1 MEGGNFKEKF
11 SAFGEKVK
19 VGSGELSRKMSERMS
34 TVSDKMKELFQVA
47 TQADKLVEDAT
58 MESMAGPNW
67 EKNLEICDLV
77 NMEKV
82 SGQDA
87 ARAIKKRIMLKSI
100 RIQYLALT
108 LLEMCVKNCEKMFS
122 EVASE
127 KVLDE
132 MVKMVDDRSTSTEN
146 REKALK
152 LIEAWGE
159 STEELRYL
167 PIFEETYKVE
177 IPISISLSWFAFTSK
192 VANLQSKVL
201 FPFVYK

>member
-1 MEGGNFKEKF
+1 
-11 SAFGEKVK
+11 
-19 VGSGELSRKMSERMS
+19 MS

-58 MESMAGPNW
+58 GEDMEGVDW

-77 NMEKV
+77 NAEKV

-100 RIQYLALT
+100 RVQYLALT
-108 LLEMCVKNCEKMFS
+108 LLETCVKNCEKMFS

-132 MVKMVDDRSTSTEN
+132 MVKMVDDRTTSTEN

-167 PIFEETYKVE
+167 PIFEETYKVSLQG
-177 IPISISLSWFAFTSK
+177 ISPRSLEDRGKACNW
-192 VANLQSKVL
+192 
-201 FPFVYK
+201 